1 MLDVLGQDYIR
12 TAKAKGVSRVRTIA
26 KHALKNGV
34 LPIVTYFGP
43 MFAGIIT
50 GSLVV
55 ENVFTIGGRGQEFVT
70 SIYTRDSPSIM
81 GITIFLAILLILLTL
96 VSDLLYKVFDPRSL

>member
-1 MLDVLGQDYIR
+1 
-12 TAKAKGVSRVRTIA
+12 KGVSRVRTIG

-43 MFAGIIT
+43 MLAGIVT

-55 ENVFTIGGRGQEFVT
+55 ENVFTIGGLGQEFVQ
-70 SIYTRDSPSIM
+70 SINNRDYPVIM
-81 GITIFLAILLILLTL
+81 GVTIFLAVLLIILTL
-96 VSDLLYKVFDPRSL
+96 VSDLLYKVFDPRITFD